1 LLSIY
6 DVGYFRADLEVL
18 SRKHPM
24 GHAEP
29 EVLHCLAD
37 TEDQDVGQIDGAD
50 LVELVDC
57 PRVDESADVAH
68 KKK

>member
-1 LLSIY
+1 MS
-6 DVGYFRADLEVL
+6 
-18 SRKHPM
+18 
-24 GHAEP
+24 HAKP
-29 EVLHCLAD
+29 KVLHCLSD
-37 TEDQDVGQIDGAD
+37 TKDQDVSQINGAD